1 MVVKDSKSLF
11 SLIDNFDPNN
21 QDHLLKLEELSK
33 NYPNFHLVRAYYLK
47 ALQKRKV
54 SSFDKI
60 LSHTSVATYD
70 RELLYQFIETDLI
83 ARKSSKKKSR
93 STKDKLTSHDGSQVN
108 EEKNIDANTKS
119 LDISSKTLKFS
130 EWAIFLNSDKKLFEK
145 NDNLENFQL
154 LDDFLKIPERII
166 PDKNYK
172 NIEDLSEKSWSP
184 NDELMTETLAK
195 VFVKQKKYRKA
206 IEAYQILGLKYPE
219 KNSLFANQIKEIKKL
234 KKQKNSR

>member
-1 MVVKDSKSLF
+1 MVVNDSKSLF
-11 SLIDNFDPNN
+11 SLIDNFNPNN

-130 EWAIFLNSDKKLFEK
+130 EWAIFLNSDKKLSKK
-145 NDNLENFQL
+145 NNNLENFQL

>member
-1 MVVKDSKSLF
+1 MVVNDSKSLF
-11 SLIDNFDPNN
+11 SLIDNFNPNN

-70 RELLYQFIETDLI
+70 RDLLYQFIETDLI

-93 STKDKLTSHDGSQVN
+93 STKDKLNSHDKSQVN

-145 NDNLENFQL
+145 NDNLENFRL

-219 KNSLFANQIKEIKKL
+219 KNSLFANQIKEIKKI

>member
-1 MVVKDSKSLF
+1 MVVNDSKSLF

-70 RELLYQFIETDLI
+70 RDLLYQFIETDLI

-93 STKDKLTSHDGSQVN
+93 SIKDKLTSHDKSQVN

-130 EWAIFLNSDKKLFEK
+130 EWAIFLNSDKKLSEK

>member
-1 MVVKDSKSLF
+1 MVVNDSKSLF
-11 SLIDNFDPNN
+11 SLIDNFNPNN

-70 RELLYQFIETDLI
+70 RDLLYQFIETDLI

-130 EWAIFLNSDKKLFEK
+130 EWAIFLNSDKKLSEK

-154 LDDFLKIPERII
+154 LDDLLKIPERII

>member
-1 MVVKDSKSLF
+1 MVVNDSKSLF
-11 SLIDNFDPNN
+11 SLIDNFNPNN

-70 RELLYQFIETDLI
+70 RDLLYQFIETDLI

-93 STKDKLTSHDGSQVN
+93 STKDKLNSHDGSQVN

-130 EWAIFLNSDKKLFEK
+130 EWAIFLNSDKKLSGK

-172 NIEDLSEKSWSP
+172 NIEDLSEKSWSA

>member
-70 RELLYQFIETDLI
+70 RDLLYQFIETDLI

-93 STKDKLTSHDGSQVN
+93 STKDKLTSHDKSQVN

-145 NDNLENFQL
+145 NDNLENFRL

>member
-1 MVVKDSKSLF
+1 MVVNDSKSLF
-11 SLIDNFDPNN
+11 SLIDNFNPNN

-70 RELLYQFIETDLI
+70 RDLLYQFIETDLI

-130 EWAIFLNSDKKLFEK
+130 EWAIFLNSDKKLSEK

>member
-1 MVVKDSKSLF
+1 MVVNDSKSLF
-11 SLIDNFDPNN
+11 SLIDNFNPNN

-47 ALQKRKV
+47 ALQKQDV

-119 LDISSKTLKFS
+119 LDTSSKTLKFS
-130 EWAIFLNSDKKLFEK
+130 EWAIFLNSDKKLSEK

-154 LDDFLKIPERII
+154 LDDLLKIPERII

>member
-1 MVVKDSKSLF
+1 MVVNDSKSLF
-11 SLIDNFDPNN
+11 SLIDNFNPNN

>member
-1 MVVKDSKSLF
+1 MVVNDSKSLF
-11 SLIDNFDPNN
+11 SLIDNFNPNN

-70 RELLYQFIETDLI
+70 RDLLYQFIETDLI

-93 STKDKLTSHDGSQVN
+93 STKDKLTSHDGNQVN

-130 EWAIFLNSDKKLFEK
+130 EWAIFLNSDKKLSGK

-172 NIEDLSEKSWSP
+172 NIADLSEKSWSP

>member
-1 MVVKDSKSLF
+1 MVVNDSKSLF
-11 SLIDNFDPNN
+11 SLIDNFNPNN

-70 RELLYQFIETDLI
+70 RDLLYQFIETDLI

-93 STKDKLTSHDGSQVN
+93 STKDKLTSHDKSQVN

>member
-1 MVVKDSKSLF
+1 MVVNDSKSLF
-11 SLIDNFDPNN
+11 SLIDNFNPNN

-70 RELLYQFIETDLI
+70 RDLLYQFIETDLI